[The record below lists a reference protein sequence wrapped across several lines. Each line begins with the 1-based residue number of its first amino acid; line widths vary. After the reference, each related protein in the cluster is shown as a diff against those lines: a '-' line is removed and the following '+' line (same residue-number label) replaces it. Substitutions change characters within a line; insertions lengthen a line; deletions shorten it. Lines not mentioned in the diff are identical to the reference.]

1 MVQTHVVQGSTVLSQ
16 WIIKLMPSPMSKKI
30 YKKYF
35 VCKWMNKERFSSP
48 LSAIFKVENQQ
59 GPTVKHIELCSIL
72 CSSLDGRRVW
82 GRKDTYVGESVIS
95 SILSHYSKKLQQ
107 RASITA
113 RLQLNFIW
121 HAKDNTSSRREGRPT
136 QNRHA
141 AEFWLFFLYVYFS
154 SSWACPM

>member
-16 WIIKLMPSPMSKKI
+16 WIIELMPSPISKKI

-35 VCKWMNKERFSSP
+35 VCKWMNKERYSSL

-72 CSSLDGRRVW
+72 CSNVDGRRVW
-82 GRKDTYVGESVIS
+82 GRMDTYVGEYVIS
-95 SILSHYSKKLQQ
+95 SVLSHCSKTLQ
-107 RASITA
+107 RRSTITA

-121 HAKDNTSSRREGRPT
+121 QAKDNTSSRREGRPT

-141 AEFWLFFLYVYFS
+141 AQFWLFFLYVYF
-154 SSWACPM
+154 CPS